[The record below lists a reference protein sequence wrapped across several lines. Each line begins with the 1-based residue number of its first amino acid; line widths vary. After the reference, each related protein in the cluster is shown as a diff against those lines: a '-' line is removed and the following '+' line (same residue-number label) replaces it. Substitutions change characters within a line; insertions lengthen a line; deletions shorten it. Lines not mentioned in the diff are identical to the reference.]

1 MKTALAKILLATCLP
16 LSASLAFAT
25 DYDFQSQTA
34 GAATTGGGIT
44 IFKSSPQVVDIADSG
59 TSPADAFGGVGNNSL
74 YISSVLG
81 SKAQAQLSL
90 SATAITAG
98 TFSFDLY
105 VVGTGTTPGLI
116 EIDLGNPSS
125 GSSTS
130 QRSASIAALQV
141 WTNDTTTTG
150 GSPTAA
156 GNFLGFMGG
165 TSGGSNLF
173 AFNQQVLVGAKN
185 TISISWDANANT
197 YSVMLNGNTVTQ
209 GTSSIVST
217 FTQTTEQSGVTAV
230 RFTTSNDSSTS
241 YFVDNITIVSAIPEP
256 STTAG
261 LVGAAVG
268 MVALCSRRLGS
279 KRRLNIDQQG

>member
-44 IFKSSPQVVDIADSG
+44 VFGSPVTIASNG
-59 TSPADAFGGVGNNSL
+59 TSPVDAFGGASNKSL
-74 YISSVLG
+74 YLSSTTSG
-81 SKAQAQLSL
+81 GAQAQLSL

-105 VVGTGTTPGLI
+105 AVGTGTTPGLI

-125 GSSTS
+125 GSSSS

-141 WTNDTTTTG
+141 WTNDTATTD
-150 GSPTAA
+150 SSHTAA

-165 TSGGSNLF
+165 ISGGSNLF
-173 AFNQQVLVGAKN
+173 AFNQQALVGAKN
-185 TISISWDANANT
+185 TISISWDATANT
-197 YSVMLNGNTVTQ
+197 YSVLLNGNTVTQ

-230 RFTTSNDSSTS
+230 RFTSSNASSTS
-241 YFVDNITIVSAIPEP
+241 YFIDNITIVSAIPEP
-256 STTAG
+256 STAAI
-261 LVGAAVG
+261 LVSAAVG
-268 MVALCSRRLGS
+268 MVALCSRRWGA